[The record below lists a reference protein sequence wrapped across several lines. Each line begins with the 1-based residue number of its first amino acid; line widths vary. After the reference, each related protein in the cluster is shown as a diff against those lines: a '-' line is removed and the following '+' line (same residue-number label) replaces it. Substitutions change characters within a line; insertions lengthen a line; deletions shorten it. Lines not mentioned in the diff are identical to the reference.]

1 MALVADQ
8 INVGTTATKLFDGL
22 QGTVT
27 LASATAF
34 FLGGSNVTTTNGV
47 PIQAN
52 TFVQI
57 VVKGEAVYGVVS
69 TGTANVG
76 FIAGGQ

>member
-8 INVGTTATKLFDGL
+8 ITVGTSATKLFDGL
-22 QGTVT
+22 RGKVT
-27 LASATAF
+27 IASATAF
-34 FLGGSNVTTTNGV
+34 FLGGSNVTTSNGV

-52 TFVQI
+52 AFVQ
-57 VVKGEAVYGVVS
+57 VDLNGEAVYGVVS
-69 TGTANVG
+69 TSTASVG